1 MRRKRKQE
9 KPDHHSVNMGVV
21 GGAQILLDAINFGRL
36 RKNLRKP
43 VLSPRSALNGTVD

>member
-21 GGAQILLDAINFGRL
+21 GGAQFLDLYIGVA
-36 RKNLRKP
+36 
-43 VLSPRSALNGTVD
+43 